1 MSSHGRRIA
10 RDLGRLHELARR
22 LFDLVSD
29 EYRPVTE
36 VTLHLSACNAVAE
49 NPHCSDPVVRTVLVA
64 QTLWY
69 ATHDPAV
76 ANPRHVVGLG
86 LFLEELI
93 PALLAEHPPDG
104 SVTAQRLHEIRGQ
117 IDNLCMNLA
126 LAADPG
132 IPEFGR
138 G

>member
-1 MSSHGRRIA
+1 MSSHGGRVA
-10 RDLGRLHELARR
+10 RDLGRLHDLARR
-22 LFDLVSD
+22 LFELVSA
-29 EYRPVTE
+29 EYRPVAN
-36 VTLHLSACNAVAE
+36 VTLHLSECNALAE

-64 QTLWY
+64 QMLWY

-86 LFLEELI
+86 LFVEELI
-93 PALLAEHPPDG
+93 PTLVAERPPG
-104 SVTAQRLHEIRGQ
+104 HSMTAQRLHEIRGD
-117 IDNLCMNLA
+117 IDGLCMNLA
-126 LAADPG
+126 IAADPG